1 MAATDPIHKS
11 VLLDHQMII
20 DGVVF
25 RERKDL
31 EKVTND
37 EGVEESH
44 LSHMRSI
51 GDQEYTAKQRMVNGA
66 IDGEETIETTMAPEE
81 LDDFKM
87 EWDTKWNPSITE
99 SNGFIDSFFKIFNFF
114 PFM

>member
-1 MAATDPIHKS
+1 MTATDPIHKS

-51 GDQEYTAKQRMVNGA
+51 GDREYTAKQRMVNGA
-66 IDGEETIETTMAPEE
+66 IVGEEIIETTMAPEE
-81 LDDFKM
+81 LDYFKM

-99 SNGFIDSFFKIFNFF
+99 SNGFMDSFFKIFNFF

>member
-1 MAATDPIHKS
+1 
-11 VLLDHQMII
+11 
-20 DGVVF
+20 
-25 RERKDL
+25 
-31 EKVTND
+31 
-37 EGVEESH
+37 
-44 LSHMRSI
+44 
-51 GDQEYTAKQRMVNGA
+51 MVNGA

>member
-1 MAATDPIHKS
+1 
-11 VLLDHQMII
+11 MII

-51 GDQEYTAKQRMVNGA
+51 GDRKYIAKQRMVNGA

-99 SNGFIDSFFKIFNFF
+99 SNGFMDSFFKIFNFF

>member
-1 MAATDPIHKS
+1 MRCLYGCNS
-11 VLLDHQMII
+11 SYSL
-20 DGVVF
+20 VF
-25 RERKDL
+25 FKFSL
-31 EKVTND
+31 QVTNE

-51 GDQEYTAKQRMVNGA
+51 GNREYSAKQRMVNGV

-81 LDDFKM
+81 LEDFKM
-87 EWDTKWNPSITE
+87 EWNTKWSPSITE
-99 SNGFIDSFFKIFNFF
+99 STGIIGSFFKIFN